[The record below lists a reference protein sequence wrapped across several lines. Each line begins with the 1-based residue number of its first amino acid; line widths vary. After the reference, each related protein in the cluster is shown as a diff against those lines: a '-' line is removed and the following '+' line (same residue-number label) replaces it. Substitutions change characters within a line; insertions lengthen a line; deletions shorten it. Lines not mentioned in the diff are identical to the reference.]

1 MNVINWFV
9 PITHSFVNSVHGK
22 DRKVWH
28 FKFTWLSNELVPV
41 VEDSFTK
48 LEIMCCS
55 NHEKRIQRIKKDE
68 NSSSGGI

>member
-9 PITHSFVNSVHGK
+9 RIAHAFVNSLHGK

-41 VEDSFTK
+41 VDSFTK